1 MVGLTQRTQRGW
13 PGRGDATG
21 KNGGMQVRRTHVQIL
36 ERVLATVPIALGVAI
51 AVFVLM
57 RLMPGDP
64 VDIMMGE
71 AGGVTQDDVDALR
84 AELGLDRPL
93 ASQLGAYLAGLA
105 RGDLGRSIQSSR
117 PVTDVILEALPATI
131 ELALYSLVFALA
143 LAVPIGVISA
153 LRQRSII
160 DRASMAGSFLGISMP
175 AFWLGLLGIIVFS
188 LHLGWLPT
196 SGRITYGYEP
206 ETITGLFTVDA
217 ILTGNIPALVDSLK
231 HLVLPA
237 ATLGAGVAGVVARV
251 VRSSMLEV
259 LRADYVLFARAK
271 GVPERSVTVR
281 HALRNALI
289 PTVTVVGLQ
298 VGTLLGGNM
307 IVETIF
313 GWPGLGRV
321 VVDAIFSRDYPLVQ
335 AAVMVYA
342 LTFVLVNL
350 ATDVLYTY
358 LNPKMT
364 L

>member
-1 MVGLTQRTQRGW
+1 M
-13 PGRGDATG
+13 
-21 KNGGMQVRRTHVQIL
+21 RRTHVQIL
-36 ERVLATVPIALGVAI
+36 ERVLATIPIALGVAI
-51 AVFVLM
+51 AVFIFM

-71 AGGVTQDDVDALR
+71 AGGVTQEEIDALK
-84 AELGLDRPL
+84 AELGLDKSLPV
-93 ASQLGAYLAGLA
+93 QLGTYLTGLV
-105 RGDLGRSIQSSR
+105 RGDLGYSIPSSR
-117 PVTDVILEALPATI
+117 PVAEVILEALPATI
-131 ELALYSLVFALA
+131 ELALYSLLFALA
-143 LAVPIGVISA
+143 VAVPIGVVSA
-153 LRQRSII
+153 LRQQSVI
-160 DRASMAGSFLGISMP
+160 DRTSMAASFLGISMP
-175 AFWLGLLGIIVFS
+175 AFWLGILGIIVFS

-196 SGRITYGYEP
+196 SGRITYGFEP

-217 ILTGNIPALVDSLK
+217 LLTGDLPALWDALK

-237 ATLGAGVAGVVARV
+237 ATLGAGVAAVVARV

-271 GVPERSVTVR
+271 GVAERAVTIR

-289 PTVTVVGLQ
+289 PAVTVVGLQ

-307 IVETIF
+307 IVETVF

-342 LTFVLVNL
+342 LTFVVVNL
-350 ATDVLYTY
+350 ATDVIYTY

>member
-1 MVGLTQRTQRGW
+1 MR
-13 PGRGDATG
+13 
-21 KNGGMQVRRTHVQIL
+21 KTHVQIL
-36 ERVLATVPIALGVAI
+36 ERVLATIPIALGVAI
-51 AVFVLM
+51 AVFIFM
-57 RLMPGDP
+57 RIMPGDP
-64 VDIMMGE
+64 VDIMIGE
-71 AGGVTQDDVDALR
+71 AGSVTQEEIDALK
-84 AELGLDRPL
+84 AELGLDKSLPV
-93 ASQLGAYLAGLA
+93 QLGTYLTGLL
-105 RGDLGRSIQSSR
+105 RGDLGYSIPSSR
-117 PVTDVILEALPATI
+117 PVAEVILEALPATI
-131 ELALYSLVFALA
+131 ELALYSLLFALVV
-143 LAVPIGVISA
+143 AVPIGVVSA
-153 LRQRSII
+153 LRQRSVI
-160 DRASMAGSFLGISMP
+160 DRTSMAASFLGISMP
-175 AFWLGLLGIIVFS
+175 AFWLGILGMIVFS

-196 SGRITYGYEP
+196 SGRITYGFEP

-217 ILTGNIPALVDSLK
+217 LLTGNMPALWDALK

-237 ATLGAGVAGVVARV
+237 ATLGAGVAAVVARV

-271 GVPERSVTVR
+271 GVAERAVTIR

-321 VVDAIFSRDYPLVQ
+321 VVAAIFSRDYPLVQ

-342 LTFVLVNL
+342 LTFVVVNL